1 MTLLPMYRM
10 LHGLQNKHIHFL
22 VGASRCLRKVVRTG
36 ADTLIAHVRAY
47 PSAQTWDRAR
57 AESRP
62 SQVGA
67 GVRAGP
73 GKRGQLAPGSPP
85 PPPFESCPHAGGGR

>member
-36 ADTLIAHVRAY
+36 ADTLIAHVRGLIPALR
-47 PSAQTWDRAR
+47 PGTAR
-57 AESRP
+57 TESRP
-62 SQVGA
+62 S
-67 GVRAGP
+67 
-73 GKRGQLAPGSPP
+73 
-85 PPPFESCPHAGGGR
+85 GGGGLG